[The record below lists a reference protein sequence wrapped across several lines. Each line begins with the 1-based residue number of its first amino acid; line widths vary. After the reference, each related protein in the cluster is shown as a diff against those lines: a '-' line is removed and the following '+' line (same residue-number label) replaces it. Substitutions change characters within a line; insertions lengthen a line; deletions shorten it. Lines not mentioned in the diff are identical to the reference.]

1 MLFFSQA
8 AVQERA
14 RQIFAALFRQIEN
27 TRHDHAYW
35 QKRILVTR
43 TNVGYEHPGTRM
55 QKQYY
60 FMKTEVLEEMAAIEW
75 KRPMTQVEVQLLI
88 YFHKKNYILEY
99 LYPFHTLIISVWYY
113 STYLFGTFLLVQ

>member
-1 MLFFSQA
+1 MISFQA
-8 AVQERA
+8 PVQERA
-14 RQIFAALFRQIEN
+14 RQIFAALFRQIEH
-27 TRHDHAYW
+27 TRHEHKYW

-75 KRPMTQVEVQLLI
+75 KRPMTQVEVR
-88 YFHKKNYILEY
+88 
-99 LYPFHTLIISVWYY
+99 
-113 STYLFGTFLLVQ
+113 